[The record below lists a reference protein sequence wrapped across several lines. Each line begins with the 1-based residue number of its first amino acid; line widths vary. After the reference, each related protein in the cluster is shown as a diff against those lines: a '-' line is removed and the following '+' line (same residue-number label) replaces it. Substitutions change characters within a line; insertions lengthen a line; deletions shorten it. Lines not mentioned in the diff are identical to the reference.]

1 MKTLTNEGQ
10 DLTSIG
16 TVVFYRWHPYLPDE
30 IKNLSIVD
38 TLLEDSKS
46 SKILHLSDNA
56 SSDLVEFAEY
66 NFDYKVDKT
75 KYKNILKQIILIHP
89 LERRLGLNTIN

>member
-38 TLLEDSKS
+38 TL
-46 SKILHLSDNA
+46 
-56 SSDLVEFAEY
+56 
-66 NFDYKVDKT
+66 
-75 KYKNILKQIILIHP
+75 
-89 LERRLGLNTIN
+89 